1 MDGPNPRRLQ
11 NQNRGPQAPQA
22 PPPDQKD
29 TLPTFLTKGSIKTF
43 YEMPNNAKCKNE
55 CYILQVTNIKVF
67 EPQEAGNA
75 VDQKKVDSKIRAK

>member
-11 NQNRGPQAPQA
+11 NQNRGPLA

-29 TLPTFLTKGSIKTF
+29 TLPTFLSKGSIKTF

-55 CYILQVTNIKVF
+55 CYVLQVTNIKVF
-67 EPQEAGNA
+67 EPQDSGTG